1 MLPHPYGSVPRAADD
16 VVLIRVPTD
25 VPHTRVMA
33 RQSGDHVACQYVIN
47 DDFASGAARIDEPLP
62 SAELRRETGA
72 DEGVQNTMT
81 TISHHRGVA
90 GQLVSLQ
97 GSLGDL
103 LPTVIPILLGD
114 SQT

>member
-1 MLPHPYGSVPRAADD
+1 ML
-16 VVLIRVPTD
+16 VV
-25 VPHTRVMA
+25 
-33 RQSGDHVACQYVIN
+33 QYIFSYSHKMRCIFRLT

-97 GSLGDL
+97 G
-103 LPTVIPILLGD
+103 
-114 SQT
+114 